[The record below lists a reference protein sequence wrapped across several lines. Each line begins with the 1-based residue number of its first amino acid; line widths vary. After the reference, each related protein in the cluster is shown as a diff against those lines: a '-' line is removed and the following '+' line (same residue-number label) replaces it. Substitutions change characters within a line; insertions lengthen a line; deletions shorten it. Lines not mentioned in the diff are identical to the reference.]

1 MAGRED
7 SLGKGADWQ
16 AAVVYKNDKL
26 NEYKKYLSML
36 QYIAVISWQEASL
49 GSWRARLTLRIMAGS
64 TKEVSVRMEA
74 DLKAQG
80 DELFNEY
87 DMNLT
92 TAFNIFVC

>member
-1 MAGRED
+1 
-7 SLGKGADWQ
+7 
-16 AAVVYKNDKL
+16 
-26 NEYKKYLSML
+26 
-36 QYIAVISWQEASL
+36 
-49 GSWRARLTLRIMAGS
+49 MAGS